1 MFVFNMPH
9 FNYLWFMIKVY
20 LEIKKKLHIPVITE
34 FLFNLSNAVEN
45 IVLLA
50 SFSAYVVID
59 NT

>member
-1 MFVFNMPH
+1 
-9 FNYLWFMIKVY
+9 MIKVY